1 MHNYMGYSKSI
12 VIIFLLV
19 ITSQVKAQSLKD
31 ALYAGKLKA
40 DTGSVV
46 KKGDSLQLRT
56 EQEVKAAAVAAKAK
70 ADSLKLAASAPKIV
84 EPSANNNGTTT
95 VTTIVA
101 DTINGVAQT
110 DANNPAPV
118 LDNNKVWKKFVD
130 EYTGI
135 IKAEI
140 ATSKK
145 VKQGAYSVLIQY
157 EIGADGEVIT
167 NSISVSPENSFIVDQ
182 VKQRMMMNT
191 PKLTPP
197 AAVNGKVR
205 TVVKKQML
213 TFIKS

>member
-1 MHNYMGYSKSI
+1 MGYSKSI

-56 EQEVKAAAVAAKAK
+56 EAEVKAAAIAAKVK
-70 ADSLKLAASAPKIV
+70 ADSIKIASTVSAPKV
-84 EPSANNNGTTT
+84 GDSSPNNNGTIANT
-95 VTTIVA
+95 VKA
-101 DTINGVAQT
+101 DTVNGVVQT
-110 DANNPAPV
+110 DVNAPAPV

-135 IKAEI
+135 IKTEI
-140 ATSKK
+140 LTSKK
-145 VKQGAYSVLIQY
+145 VKAGAYSVLIQY